1 MKILTIIVSY
11 NFEKWIERC
20 LGSLKTSSH
29 PTDIIVIDN
38 CSNDRTVEIIKT
50 QYTHVRLIENHA
62 NLGFGKANNIG
73 MQLALQEGYDAV
85 FLLNQDAWIGSDTLA
100 TLAEQSV
107 KHPEFGI
114 LSPVHLNGSGE
125 ELDKG
130 FASYAQLASIN
141 NLPHRHEPISC
152 PFINAAFW
160 FIPVSTL
167 QRTGGFSPLFYHY
180 GEDKDYVN
188 RLHFHQYKIGYIPTV
203 YGCHDREF
211 RKVSFEGFLRAER
224 VYLLSEY
231 TNINYHFTQA
241 FAYGILAGIKKLTI
255 ALLKGNIKYAKG
267 YAIYADGA
275 SDTYNVQHHHGAAFE
290 SELVAYRIYFNEKQ
304 TTDLYGKFHKGLE
317 LEESQFYPTG
327 EQLKRGFGDDV
338 IKVNS
343 SCGAGTLRGWDG
355 TQSTLIKPVAVRG
368 QRILASGPVR
378 TIVDAEVK
386 GWQYQNKELNMINR
400 YTLYAGHRDAQVD
413 VLFDAPLDKEVFCT
427 GVQNIT
433 GHADMFSD
441 HNGLV
446 ASWGTDWPVNDTV
459 KYKKETVGLA
469 TYIPKK
475 YVVKETSDKENFL
488 YTISAPGKSS
498 FRYYTSFTSCKETFG
513 YPDKEKWFAYV
524 QEWKKALEQPVK
536 ITVVKK

>member
-1 MKILTIIVSY
+1 MKTFSAICLALLAGGLSASAQGQEKKIEVIVE
-11 NFEKWIERC
+11 NPWNAEKVDEPVVIDLSS
-20 LGSLKTSSH
+20 LGAGFTVKSATVFDGTNEIPSQLDDMNGDTRADELAFVINLPASGKKTLNVTLSSLKS
-29 PTDIIVIDN
+29 D
-38 CSNDRTVEIIKT
+38 KT
-50 QYTHVRLIENHA
+50 YPA
-62 NLGFGKANNIG
+62 
-73 MQLALQEGYDAV
+73 
-85 FLLNQDAWIGSDTLA
+85 
-100 TLAEQSV
+100 
-107 KHPEFGI
+107 
-114 LSPVHLNGSGE
+114 
-125 ELDKG
+125 
-130 FASYAQLASIN
+130 
-141 NLPHRHEPISC
+141 
-152 PFINAAFW
+152 
-160 FIPVSTL
+160 
-167 QRTGGFSPLFYHY
+167 
-180 GEDKDYVN
+180 
-188 RLHFHQYKIGYIPTV
+188 
-203 YGCHDREF
+203 
-211 RKVSFEGFLRAER
+211 R
-224 VYLLSEY
+224 VYAEMLFRTS
-231 TNINYHFTQA
+231 
-241 FAYGILAGIKKLTI
+241 KK
-255 ALLKGNIKYAKG
+255 NKYAKG

-317 LEESQFYPTG
+317 LEESQFYPTD

-378 TIVDAEVK
+378 TIVNAEVK

-524 QEWKKALEQPVK
+524 QEWKKALEQPIK

>member
-1 MKILTIIVSY
+1 MKTFSAICLALLAGGLSASAQGQEKKIEVIVENPWNAEKVDEPVVIDLSY
-11 NFEKWIERC
+11 
-20 LGSLKTSSH
+20 LGAGFTVKSATVFDGTNEIPSQLDDMNGDTRADELAFVINLPASGKKTLNVTLSSLKS
-29 PTDIIVIDN
+29 D
-38 CSNDRTVEIIKT
+38 KT
-50 QYTHVRLIENHA
+50 YPA
-62 NLGFGKANNIG
+62 
-73 MQLALQEGYDAV
+73 
-85 FLLNQDAWIGSDTLA
+85 
-100 TLAEQSV
+100 
-107 KHPEFGI
+107 
-114 LSPVHLNGSGE
+114 
-125 ELDKG
+125 
-130 FASYAQLASIN
+130 
-141 NLPHRHEPISC
+141 
-152 PFINAAFW
+152 
-160 FIPVSTL
+160 
-167 QRTGGFSPLFYHY
+167 
-180 GEDKDYVN
+180 
-188 RLHFHQYKIGYIPTV
+188 
-203 YGCHDREF
+203 
-211 RKVSFEGFLRAER
+211 R
-224 VYLLSEY
+224 VYAEMLFRTS
-231 TNINYHFTQA
+231 
-241 FAYGILAGIKKLTI
+241 KK
-255 ALLKGNIKYAKG
+255 NKYAKG

-317 LEESQFYPTG
+317 LEESQFYPTD

-433 GHADMFSD
+433 GHADIFSD

>member
-1 MKILTIIVSY
+1 MKTFSAICLALLAGGLSASAQGQEKKIEVIVENPWNAEKVDEPVVIDLSSLGAGFTVKSATVFDGTNEIPSQLDDMNGDTRADELAFVINLPASGKKTLNVILS
-11 NFEKWIERC
+11 
-20 LGSLKTSSH
+20 SLKS
-29 PTDIIVIDN
+29 D
-38 CSNDRTVEIIKT
+38 KT
-50 QYTHVRLIENHA
+50 YPA
-62 NLGFGKANNIG
+62 
-73 MQLALQEGYDAV
+73 
-85 FLLNQDAWIGSDTLA
+85 
-100 TLAEQSV
+100 
-107 KHPEFGI
+107 
-114 LSPVHLNGSGE
+114 
-125 ELDKG
+125 
-130 FASYAQLASIN
+130 
-141 NLPHRHEPISC
+141 
-152 PFINAAFW
+152 
-160 FIPVSTL
+160 
-167 QRTGGFSPLFYHY
+167 
-180 GEDKDYVN
+180 
-188 RLHFHQYKIGYIPTV
+188 
-203 YGCHDREF
+203 
-211 RKVSFEGFLRAER
+211 R
-224 VYLLSEY
+224 VYAEMLFRTS
-231 TNINYHFTQA
+231 
-241 FAYGILAGIKKLTI
+241 KK
-255 ALLKGNIKYAKG
+255 NKYAKG

-317 LEESQFYPTG
+317 LEESQFYPTD

-355 TQSTLIKPVAVRG
+355 TQSTLIKPVAVRV

>member
-1 MKILTIIVSY
+1 MKTFSAICLALLAGGLSASAQGQEKKIEVIVE
-11 NFEKWIERC
+11 NPWNAEKVDEPVVIDLSS
-20 LGSLKTSSH
+20 LGAGFTVKSATVFDGTNEIPSQLDDMNGDTRADELAFVINLPASGKKTLNVTLSSLKS
-29 PTDIIVIDN
+29 D
-38 CSNDRTVEIIKT
+38 KT
-50 QYTHVRLIENHA
+50 YPA
-62 NLGFGKANNIG
+62 
-73 MQLALQEGYDAV
+73 
-85 FLLNQDAWIGSDTLA
+85 
-100 TLAEQSV
+100 
-107 KHPEFGI
+107 
-114 LSPVHLNGSGE
+114 
-125 ELDKG
+125 
-130 FASYAQLASIN
+130 
-141 NLPHRHEPISC
+141 
-152 PFINAAFW
+152 
-160 FIPVSTL
+160 
-167 QRTGGFSPLFYHY
+167 
-180 GEDKDYVN
+180 
-188 RLHFHQYKIGYIPTV
+188 
-203 YGCHDREF
+203 
-211 RKVSFEGFLRAER
+211 R
-224 VYLLSEY
+224 VYAEMLFRTS
-231 TNINYHFTQA
+231 
-241 FAYGILAGIKKLTI
+241 KK
-255 ALLKGNIKYAKG
+255 NKYAKG

-317 LEESQFYPTG
+317 LEESQFYPTD

-488 YTISAPGKSS
+488 YTISVPGKSS

-513 YPDKEKWFAYV
+513 YPDKEKWFAYI

>member
-1 MKILTIIVSY
+1 MKTFSAICLALLAGGLSASAQGQEKKIEVIVENPWNAEKVDEPVVIDLSSLGAEFTVKSATVFDGTNEIPSQLDDMNGDTRADELAFVINLPASGKKTLNVILS
-11 NFEKWIERC
+11 
-20 LGSLKTSSH
+20 SLKS
-29 PTDIIVIDN
+29 D
-38 CSNDRTVEIIKT
+38 KT
-50 QYTHVRLIENHA
+50 YPA
-62 NLGFGKANNIG
+62 
-73 MQLALQEGYDAV
+73 
-85 FLLNQDAWIGSDTLA
+85 
-100 TLAEQSV
+100 
-107 KHPEFGI
+107 
-114 LSPVHLNGSGE
+114 
-125 ELDKG
+125 
-130 FASYAQLASIN
+130 
-141 NLPHRHEPISC
+141 
-152 PFINAAFW
+152 
-160 FIPVSTL
+160 
-167 QRTGGFSPLFYHY
+167 
-180 GEDKDYVN
+180 
-188 RLHFHQYKIGYIPTV
+188 
-203 YGCHDREF
+203 
-211 RKVSFEGFLRAER
+211 R
-224 VYLLSEY
+224 VYAEMLFRTS
-231 TNINYHFTQA
+231 
-241 FAYGILAGIKKLTI
+241 KK
-255 ALLKGNIKYAKG
+255 NKYAKG

-317 LEESQFYPTG
+317 LEESQFYPTD

-488 YTISAPGKSS
+488 YTISVPGKSS

-524 QEWKKALEQPVK
+524 QEWKKALEQPIK

>member
-1 MKILTIIVSY
+1 MKTFSAICLALLAGELSASAQGQEKKIEVIVE
-11 NFEKWIERC
+11 NPWNAEKVDEPVVIDLSS
-20 LGSLKTSSH
+20 LGAGFTVKSATVFDGTNEIPSQLDDMNGDTRADELAFVINLPASGKKTLNVTLSSLKS
-29 PTDIIVIDN
+29 D
-38 CSNDRTVEIIKT
+38 KT
-50 QYTHVRLIENHA
+50 YPA
-62 NLGFGKANNIG
+62 
-73 MQLALQEGYDAV
+73 
-85 FLLNQDAWIGSDTLA
+85 
-100 TLAEQSV
+100 
-107 KHPEFGI
+107 
-114 LSPVHLNGSGE
+114 
-125 ELDKG
+125 
-130 FASYAQLASIN
+130 
-141 NLPHRHEPISC
+141 
-152 PFINAAFW
+152 
-160 FIPVSTL
+160 
-167 QRTGGFSPLFYHY
+167 
-180 GEDKDYVN
+180 
-188 RLHFHQYKIGYIPTV
+188 
-203 YGCHDREF
+203 
-211 RKVSFEGFLRAER
+211 R
-224 VYLLSEY
+224 VYAEMLFRTS
-231 TNINYHFTQA
+231 
-241 FAYGILAGIKKLTI
+241 KK
-255 ALLKGNIKYAKG
+255 NKYAKG

-343 SCGAGTLRGWDG
+343 SCGAGTLRGWNG

>member
-1 MKILTIIVSY
+1 MKTFSAICLALLAGELSASAQGQEKKIEVIVE
-11 NFEKWIERC
+11 NPWNAEKVDEPVVIDLSS
-20 LGSLKTSSH
+20 LGAGFTVKSATVFDGTNEIPSQLDDMNGDTRADELAFVINLPASGKKTLNVTLSSLKS
-29 PTDIIVIDN
+29 D
-38 CSNDRTVEIIKT
+38 KT
-50 QYTHVRLIENHA
+50 YPA
-62 NLGFGKANNIG
+62 
-73 MQLALQEGYDAV
+73 
-85 FLLNQDAWIGSDTLA
+85 
-100 TLAEQSV
+100 
-107 KHPEFGI
+107 
-114 LSPVHLNGSGE
+114 
-125 ELDKG
+125 
-130 FASYAQLASIN
+130 
-141 NLPHRHEPISC
+141 
-152 PFINAAFW
+152 
-160 FIPVSTL
+160 
-167 QRTGGFSPLFYHY
+167 
-180 GEDKDYVN
+180 
-188 RLHFHQYKIGYIPTV
+188 
-203 YGCHDREF
+203 
-211 RKVSFEGFLRAER
+211 R
-224 VYLLSEY
+224 VYAEMLFRTS
-231 TNINYHFTQA
+231 
-241 FAYGILAGIKKLTI
+241 KK
-255 ALLKGNIKYAKG
+255 NKYAKG

-386 GWQYQNKELNMINR
+386 GWQYQDKELNMINR

>member
-1 MKILTIIVSY
+1 MKTFSAICLALLAGGLSASAQGQEKKIEVIVE
-11 NFEKWIERC
+11 NPWNAEKVDEPVVIDLSS
-20 LGSLKTSSH
+20 LGAGFTVKSATVFDGTNEIPSQLDDMNGDTRADELAFVINLPASGKKTLNVTLSSLKS
-29 PTDIIVIDN
+29 D
-38 CSNDRTVEIIKT
+38 KT
-50 QYTHVRLIENHA
+50 YPA
-62 NLGFGKANNIG
+62 
-73 MQLALQEGYDAV
+73 
-85 FLLNQDAWIGSDTLA
+85 
-100 TLAEQSV
+100 
-107 KHPEFGI
+107 
-114 LSPVHLNGSGE
+114 
-125 ELDKG
+125 
-130 FASYAQLASIN
+130 
-141 NLPHRHEPISC
+141 
-152 PFINAAFW
+152 
-160 FIPVSTL
+160 
-167 QRTGGFSPLFYHY
+167 
-180 GEDKDYVN
+180 
-188 RLHFHQYKIGYIPTV
+188 
-203 YGCHDREF
+203 
-211 RKVSFEGFLRAER
+211 R
-224 VYLLSEY
+224 VYAEMLFRTS
-231 TNINYHFTQA
+231 
-241 FAYGILAGIKKLTI
+241 KK
-255 ALLKGNIKYAKG
+255 NKYAKG

-290 SELVAYRIYFNEKQ
+290 SELVVYRIYFNEKQ

-317 LEESQFYPTG
+317 LEESQFYPTD

>member
-1 MKILTIIVSY
+1 MKTFSAICLALLAGGLSASAQGQEKKIEVIVE
-11 NFEKWIERC
+11 NPWNAEKVDEPVVIDLSS
-20 LGSLKTSSH
+20 LGAGFTVKSATVFDGTNEIPSQLDDMNGDTRADELAFVINLPASGKKTLNVTLSSLKS
-29 PTDIIVIDN
+29 D
-38 CSNDRTVEIIKT
+38 KT
-50 QYTHVRLIENHA
+50 YPA
-62 NLGFGKANNIG
+62 
-73 MQLALQEGYDAV
+73 
-85 FLLNQDAWIGSDTLA
+85 
-100 TLAEQSV
+100 
-107 KHPEFGI
+107 
-114 LSPVHLNGSGE
+114 
-125 ELDKG
+125 
-130 FASYAQLASIN
+130 
-141 NLPHRHEPISC
+141 
-152 PFINAAFW
+152 
-160 FIPVSTL
+160 
-167 QRTGGFSPLFYHY
+167 
-180 GEDKDYVN
+180 
-188 RLHFHQYKIGYIPTV
+188 
-203 YGCHDREF
+203 
-211 RKVSFEGFLRAER
+211 R
-224 VYLLSEY
+224 VYAEMLFRTS
-231 TNINYHFTQA
+231 
-241 FAYGILAGIKKLTI
+241 KK
-255 ALLKGNIKYAKG
+255 NKYAKG

-317 LEESQFYPTG
+317 LEESQFYPTD

-513 YPDKEKWFAYV
+513 YPDKKKWFAYV

>member
-1 MKILTIIVSY
+1 MKTFSAICLALLAGGLSALAQGQEKKIEVIVE
-11 NFEKWIERC
+11 NPWNAEKVDEPVVIDLSS
-20 LGSLKTSSH
+20 LGAGFTVKSATVFDGTNEIPSQLDDMNGDTRADELAFVINLPASGKKTLNVTLSSLKS
-29 PTDIIVIDN
+29 D
-38 CSNDRTVEIIKT
+38 KT
-50 QYTHVRLIENHA
+50 YPA
-62 NLGFGKANNIG
+62 
-73 MQLALQEGYDAV
+73 
-85 FLLNQDAWIGSDTLA
+85 
-100 TLAEQSV
+100 
-107 KHPEFGI
+107 
-114 LSPVHLNGSGE
+114 
-125 ELDKG
+125 
-130 FASYAQLASIN
+130 
-141 NLPHRHEPISC
+141 
-152 PFINAAFW
+152 
-160 FIPVSTL
+160 
-167 QRTGGFSPLFYHY
+167 
-180 GEDKDYVN
+180 
-188 RLHFHQYKIGYIPTV
+188 
-203 YGCHDREF
+203 
-211 RKVSFEGFLRAER
+211 R
-224 VYLLSEY
+224 VYAEMLFRTS
-231 TNINYHFTQA
+231 
-241 FAYGILAGIKKLTI
+241 KK
-255 ALLKGNIKYAKG
+255 NKYAKG

-317 LEESQFYPTG
+317 LEESQFYPTD

-524 QEWKKALEQPVK
+524 QEWKKALEQPIK

>member
-1 MKILTIIVSY
+1 MKTFSAICLALLAGGLSASAQGQEKKIEVIVENPWNAEKVDEPVVIDLSSLGAGFTVKSATVFDGTNEIPSQLDDMNGDTRADELTFVINLPASGKKTLNVTLS
-11 NFEKWIERC
+11 
-20 LGSLKTSSH
+20 SLKS
-29 PTDIIVIDN
+29 D
-38 CSNDRTVEIIKT
+38 KT
-50 QYTHVRLIENHA
+50 YPA
-62 NLGFGKANNIG
+62 
-73 MQLALQEGYDAV
+73 
-85 FLLNQDAWIGSDTLA
+85 
-100 TLAEQSV
+100 
-107 KHPEFGI
+107 
-114 LSPVHLNGSGE
+114 
-125 ELDKG
+125 
-130 FASYAQLASIN
+130 
-141 NLPHRHEPISC
+141 
-152 PFINAAFW
+152 
-160 FIPVSTL
+160 
-167 QRTGGFSPLFYHY
+167 
-180 GEDKDYVN
+180 
-188 RLHFHQYKIGYIPTV
+188 
-203 YGCHDREF
+203 
-211 RKVSFEGFLRAER
+211 R
-224 VYLLSEY
+224 VYAEMLFRTS
-231 TNINYHFTQA
+231 
-241 FAYGILAGIKKLTI
+241 KK
-255 ALLKGNIKYAKG
+255 NKYAKG

-317 LEESQFYPTG
+317 LEESQFYPTD

>member
-1 MKILTIIVSY
+1 MKTFSAICLALLAGELSASAQGQEKKIEVIVE
-11 NFEKWIERC
+11 NPWNAEKVDEPVVIDLSS
-20 LGSLKTSSH
+20 LGAGFTVKSATVFDGTNEIPSQLDDMNGDTRADELAFVINLPASGKKTLNVTLSSLKS
-29 PTDIIVIDN
+29 D
-38 CSNDRTVEIIKT
+38 KT
-50 QYTHVRLIENHA
+50 YPA
-62 NLGFGKANNIG
+62 
-73 MQLALQEGYDAV
+73 
-85 FLLNQDAWIGSDTLA
+85 
-100 TLAEQSV
+100 
-107 KHPEFGI
+107 
-114 LSPVHLNGSGE
+114 
-125 ELDKG
+125 
-130 FASYAQLASIN
+130 
-141 NLPHRHEPISC
+141 
-152 PFINAAFW
+152 
-160 FIPVSTL
+160 
-167 QRTGGFSPLFYHY
+167 
-180 GEDKDYVN
+180 
-188 RLHFHQYKIGYIPTV
+188 
-203 YGCHDREF
+203 
-211 RKVSFEGFLRAER
+211 R
-224 VYLLSEY
+224 VYAEMLLRTS
-231 TNINYHFTQA
+231 
-241 FAYGILAGIKKLTI
+241 KK
-255 ALLKGNIKYAKG
+255 NKYAKG

-317 LEESQFYPTG
+317 LEESQFSPTG

-498 FRYYTSFTSCKETFG
+498 FRYYTSFASCKETFG

>member
-1 MKILTIIVSY
+1 MKTFSAICLALLAGGLSASAQGQEKKIEVIVE
-11 NFEKWIERC
+11 NPWNAEKVDEPVVIDLSS
-20 LGSLKTSSH
+20 LGAGFTVKSATVFDGTNEIPSQLDDMNGDTRADELAFVINLPASGKKTLNVTLSSLKS
-29 PTDIIVIDN
+29 D
-38 CSNDRTVEIIKT
+38 KT
-50 QYTHVRLIENHA
+50 YPA
-62 NLGFGKANNIG
+62 
-73 MQLALQEGYDAV
+73 
-85 FLLNQDAWIGSDTLA
+85 
-100 TLAEQSV
+100 
-107 KHPEFGI
+107 
-114 LSPVHLNGSGE
+114 
-125 ELDKG
+125 
-130 FASYAQLASIN
+130 
-141 NLPHRHEPISC
+141 
-152 PFINAAFW
+152 
-160 FIPVSTL
+160 
-167 QRTGGFSPLFYHY
+167 
-180 GEDKDYVN
+180 
-188 RLHFHQYKIGYIPTV
+188 
-203 YGCHDREF
+203 
-211 RKVSFEGFLRAER
+211 R
-224 VYLLSEY
+224 VYAEMLFRTS
-231 TNINYHFTQA
+231 
-241 FAYGILAGIKKLTI
+241 KK
-255 ALLKGNIKYAKG
+255 NKYAKG

-317 LEESQFYPTG
+317 LEESQFYPTD

-400 YTLYAGHRDAQVD
+400 YTLYAGHRDAQID

-488 YTISAPGKSS
+488 YTISTPGKSS

>member
-1 MKILTIIVSY
+1 MKTFSAICLALLAGGLSASAQGQEKKIEVIVENPWNAEKVDEPVVIDLSY
-11 NFEKWIERC
+11 
-20 LGSLKTSSH
+20 LGAGFTVKSATVFDGTNEIPSQLDDMNGDTRADELAFVINLPASGKKTLNVTLSSLKS
-29 PTDIIVIDN
+29 D
-38 CSNDRTVEIIKT
+38 KT
-50 QYTHVRLIENHA
+50 YPA
-62 NLGFGKANNIG
+62 
-73 MQLALQEGYDAV
+73 
-85 FLLNQDAWIGSDTLA
+85 
-100 TLAEQSV
+100 
-107 KHPEFGI
+107 
-114 LSPVHLNGSGE
+114 
-125 ELDKG
+125 
-130 FASYAQLASIN
+130 
-141 NLPHRHEPISC
+141 
-152 PFINAAFW
+152 
-160 FIPVSTL
+160 
-167 QRTGGFSPLFYHY
+167 
-180 GEDKDYVN
+180 
-188 RLHFHQYKIGYIPTV
+188 
-203 YGCHDREF
+203 
-211 RKVSFEGFLRAER
+211 R
-224 VYLLSEY
+224 VYAEMLFRTS
-231 TNINYHFTQA
+231 
-241 FAYGILAGIKKLTI
+241 KK
-255 ALLKGNIKYAKG
+255 NKYAKG

-317 LEESQFYPTG
+317 LEESQFYPTD
-327 EQLKRGFGDDV
+327 EQLKHGFGDDV

>member
-1 MKILTIIVSY
+1 MKTFSAICLALLAGGLSASAQGQEKKIEVIVENPWNAKKVDEPVVIDLSS
-11 NFEKWIERC
+11 
-20 LGSLKTSSH
+20 LGAGFTVKSATVFDGTNEIPSQLDDMNGDTRADELAFVINLPASGKKTLNVTLSSLKS
-29 PTDIIVIDN
+29 D
-38 CSNDRTVEIIKT
+38 KT
-50 QYTHVRLIENHA
+50 YPA
-62 NLGFGKANNIG
+62 
-73 MQLALQEGYDAV
+73 
-85 FLLNQDAWIGSDTLA
+85 
-100 TLAEQSV
+100 
-107 KHPEFGI
+107 
-114 LSPVHLNGSGE
+114 
-125 ELDKG
+125 
-130 FASYAQLASIN
+130 
-141 NLPHRHEPISC
+141 
-152 PFINAAFW
+152 
-160 FIPVSTL
+160 
-167 QRTGGFSPLFYHY
+167 
-180 GEDKDYVN
+180 
-188 RLHFHQYKIGYIPTV
+188 
-203 YGCHDREF
+203 
-211 RKVSFEGFLRAER
+211 R
-224 VYLLSEY
+224 VYAEMLFRTS
-231 TNINYHFTQA
+231 
-241 FAYGILAGIKKLTI
+241 KK
-255 ALLKGNIKYAKG
+255 NKYAKG

-317 LEESQFYPTG
+317 LEESQFYPTD

-488 YTISAPGKSS
+488 YTISAPGQSS

>member
-1 MKILTIIVSY
+1 MKTFSAICLALLAGGLSASAQGQEKKIEVIVENPWNAEKVDEPVVIDLSSLGAGFTVKSATVFDGTNEIPSQLDDMNGDTRADELAFVINLPASGKKILNVTLS
-11 NFEKWIERC
+11 
-20 LGSLKTSSH
+20 SLKS
-29 PTDIIVIDN
+29 D
-38 CSNDRTVEIIKT
+38 KT
-50 QYTHVRLIENHA
+50 YPA
-62 NLGFGKANNIG
+62 
-73 MQLALQEGYDAV
+73 
-85 FLLNQDAWIGSDTLA
+85 
-100 TLAEQSV
+100 
-107 KHPEFGI
+107 
-114 LSPVHLNGSGE
+114 
-125 ELDKG
+125 
-130 FASYAQLASIN
+130 
-141 NLPHRHEPISC
+141 
-152 PFINAAFW
+152 
-160 FIPVSTL
+160 
-167 QRTGGFSPLFYHY
+167 
-180 GEDKDYVN
+180 
-188 RLHFHQYKIGYIPTV
+188 
-203 YGCHDREF
+203 
-211 RKVSFEGFLRAER
+211 R
-224 VYLLSEY
+224 VYAEMLFRTS
-231 TNINYHFTQA
+231 
-241 FAYGILAGIKKLTI
+241 KK
-255 ALLKGNIKYAKG
+255 NKYAKG

-317 LEESQFYPTG
+317 LEESQFYPTD

-488 YTISAPGKSS
+488 YTISVPGKSS

>member
-1 MKILTIIVSY
+1 MKTFSAICLALLAGGLSASAQGQEKKIEVIVENPWNAEKVDEPVVIDLSSLGAGFTVKSATVFDGTNEIPSQLDDMNGDTRADELAFVINLPASGKKTLNVILS
-11 NFEKWIERC
+11 
-20 LGSLKTSSH
+20 SLK
-29 PTDIIVIDN
+29 
-38 CSNDRTVEIIKT
+38 
-50 QYTHVRLIENHA
+50 
-62 NLGFGKANNIG
+62 
-73 MQLALQEGYDAV
+73 
-85 FLLNQDAWIGSDTLA
+85 SD
-100 TLAEQSV
+100 
-107 KHPEFGI
+107 
-114 LSPVHLNGSGE
+114 
-125 ELDKG
+125 
-130 FASYAQLASIN
+130 
-141 NLPHRHEPISC
+141 
-152 PFINAAFW
+152 
-160 FIPVSTL
+160 
-167 QRTGGFSPLFYHY
+167 
-180 GEDKDYVN
+180 
-188 RLHFHQYKIGYIPTV
+188 KIYP
-203 YGCHDREF
+203 
-211 RKVSFEGFLRAER
+211 AR
-224 VYLLSEY
+224 VYAEMLFRTS
-231 TNINYHFTQA
+231 
-241 FAYGILAGIKKLTI
+241 KK
-255 ALLKGNIKYAKG
+255 NKYAKG

-317 LEESQFYPTG
+317 LEESQFYPTD

-488 YTISAPGKSS
+488 YTISVPGKSS

>member
-1 MKILTIIVSY
+1 MKTFSAICLALLAGELSASAQGQEKKIEVIVE
-11 NFEKWIERC
+11 NPWNAEKVDEPVVIDLSS
-20 LGSLKTSSH
+20 LGAGFTVKSATVFDGTNEIPSQLDDMNGDTRADELAFVINLPASGKKTLNVTLSSLKS
-29 PTDIIVIDN
+29 D
-38 CSNDRTVEIIKT
+38 KT
-50 QYTHVRLIENHA
+50 YPA
-62 NLGFGKANNIG
+62 
-73 MQLALQEGYDAV
+73 
-85 FLLNQDAWIGSDTLA
+85 
-100 TLAEQSV
+100 
-107 KHPEFGI
+107 
-114 LSPVHLNGSGE
+114 
-125 ELDKG
+125 
-130 FASYAQLASIN
+130 
-141 NLPHRHEPISC
+141 
-152 PFINAAFW
+152 
-160 FIPVSTL
+160 
-167 QRTGGFSPLFYHY
+167 
-180 GEDKDYVN
+180 
-188 RLHFHQYKIGYIPTV
+188 
-203 YGCHDREF
+203 
-211 RKVSFEGFLRAER
+211 R
-224 VYLLSEY
+224 VYAEMLFRTS
-231 TNINYHFTQA
+231 
-241 FAYGILAGIKKLTI
+241 KK
-255 ALLKGNIKYAKG
+255 NKYAKG

-446 ASWGTDWPVNDTV
+446 ASWGTDWSVNDTV

>member
-1 MKILTIIVSY
+1 MKTFSAICLALLAGGLSASAQGQEKEIEVIVENPWNAEKIDEPVVIDLSSLGAGFTVKSATVFDGTNEIPSQLDDMNGDTRADELAFVINLPASGKKTLNVILS
-11 NFEKWIERC
+11 
-20 LGSLKTSSH
+20 SLKSDKTY
-29 PTDIIVIDN
+29 PT
-38 CSNDRTVEIIKT
+38 
-50 QYTHVRLIENHA
+50 
-62 NLGFGKANNIG
+62 
-73 MQLALQEGYDAV
+73 
-85 FLLNQDAWIGSDTLA
+85 
-100 TLAEQSV
+100 
-107 KHPEFGI
+107 
-114 LSPVHLNGSGE
+114 
-125 ELDKG
+125 
-130 FASYAQLASIN
+130 
-141 NLPHRHEPISC
+141 
-152 PFINAAFW
+152 
-160 FIPVSTL
+160 
-167 QRTGGFSPLFYHY
+167 
-180 GEDKDYVN
+180 
-188 RLHFHQYKIGYIPTV
+188 
-203 YGCHDREF
+203 
-211 RKVSFEGFLRAER
+211 R
-224 VYLLSEY
+224 VYAEMLFRTS
-231 TNINYHFTQA
+231 
-241 FAYGILAGIKKLTI
+241 KK
-255 ALLKGNIKYAKG
+255 NKYAKG

>member
-1 MKILTIIVSY
+1 MKTFSAICLALLAGGLSASAQGQEKKIEVIVE
-11 NFEKWIERC
+11 NPWNAEKVDE
-20 LGSLKTSSH
+20 
-29 PTDIIVIDN
+29 PVVIDL
-38 CSNDRTVEIIKT
+38 SSLGAGFTVKSATVFDGTNEIPS
-50 QYTHVRLIENHA
+50 
-62 NLGFGKANNIG
+62 
-73 MQLALQEGYDAV
+73 QLDDMNG
-85 FLLNQDAWIGSDTLA
+85 DTRADELA
-100 TLAEQSV
+100 FV
-107 KHPEFGI
+107 I
-114 LSPVHLNGSGE
+114 
-125 ELDKG
+125 
-130 FASYAQLASIN
+130 
-141 NLPHRHEPISC
+141 NLPASGKK
-152 PFINAAFW
+152 
-160 FIPVSTL
+160 TL
-167 QRTGGFSPLFYHY
+167 NVTLSSLNS
-180 GEDKDYVN
+180 DKTY
-188 RLHFHQYKIGYIPTV
+188 P
-203 YGCHDREF
+203 
-211 RKVSFEGFLRAER
+211 AR
-224 VYLLSEY
+224 VYAEMLFRTS
-231 TNINYHFTQA
+231 
-241 FAYGILAGIKKLTI
+241 KK
-255 ALLKGNIKYAKG
+255 NKYAKG

-317 LEESQFYPTG
+317 LEESQFYPTD

>member
-1 MKILTIIVSY
+1 MKTFSAICLALLAGGLSASAQGQEKKIEVIVE
-11 NFEKWIERC
+11 NPWNAEKVDEPVVIDLSS
-20 LGSLKTSSH
+20 LGAGFTVKSATVFDGTNEIPSQLDDMNGDTRADELAFVINLPASGKKTLNVTLSSLKS
-29 PTDIIVIDN
+29 D
-38 CSNDRTVEIIKT
+38 KT
-50 QYTHVRLIENHA
+50 YPA
-62 NLGFGKANNIG
+62 
-73 MQLALQEGYDAV
+73 
-85 FLLNQDAWIGSDTLA
+85 
-100 TLAEQSV
+100 
-107 KHPEFGI
+107 
-114 LSPVHLNGSGE
+114 
-125 ELDKG
+125 
-130 FASYAQLASIN
+130 
-141 NLPHRHEPISC
+141 
-152 PFINAAFW
+152 
-160 FIPVSTL
+160 
-167 QRTGGFSPLFYHY
+167 
-180 GEDKDYVN
+180 
-188 RLHFHQYKIGYIPTV
+188 
-203 YGCHDREF
+203 
-211 RKVSFEGFLRAER
+211 R
-224 VYLLSEY
+224 VYAEMLFRTS
-231 TNINYHFTQA
+231 
-241 FAYGILAGIKKLTI
+241 KK
-255 ALLKGNIKYAKG
+255 NKYAKG

-317 LEESQFYPTG
+317 LEESQFYPTD

-378 TIVDAEVK
+378 TIVDAEVN

-413 VLFDAPLDKEVFCT
+413 VLFDAPLDKEIFCT

>member
-1 MKILTIIVSY
+1 MKTFSAICLALLAGGLSASAQGQEKKIEVIVE
-11 NFEKWIERC
+11 NPWNAEKVDEPVVIDLSS
-20 LGSLKTSSH
+20 LGAGFTVKSATVFDGTNEIPSQLDDMNGDTRADELAFVINLPASGKKTLNVTLSSLKS
-29 PTDIIVIDN
+29 D
-38 CSNDRTVEIIKT
+38 KT
-50 QYTHVRLIENHA
+50 YPA
-62 NLGFGKANNIG
+62 
-73 MQLALQEGYDAV
+73 
-85 FLLNQDAWIGSDTLA
+85 
-100 TLAEQSV
+100 
-107 KHPEFGI
+107 
-114 LSPVHLNGSGE
+114 
-125 ELDKG
+125 
-130 FASYAQLASIN
+130 
-141 NLPHRHEPISC
+141 
-152 PFINAAFW
+152 
-160 FIPVSTL
+160 
-167 QRTGGFSPLFYHY
+167 
-180 GEDKDYVN
+180 
-188 RLHFHQYKIGYIPTV
+188 
-203 YGCHDREF
+203 
-211 RKVSFEGFLRAER
+211 R
-224 VYLLSEY
+224 VYAEMLFRTS
-231 TNINYHFTQA
+231 
-241 FAYGILAGIKKLTI
+241 KK
-255 ALLKGNIKYAKG
+255 NKYAKG

-317 LEESQFYPTG
+317 LEESQFYPTD
-327 EQLKRGFGDDV
+327 EQLKRGFGDDI

-400 YTLYAGHRDAQVD
+400 YTLYAGHRDAQID

>member
-1 MKILTIIVSY
+1 MKTFSAICLALLAGGLSASAQGQEKKIEVIVENPWNAEKVDEPVVIDLSSLGAGFTVKSATVFDGTNEIPSQLDDMNGDTRADELAFVINLPASGKKTLNVILS
-11 NFEKWIERC
+11 
-20 LGSLKTSSH
+20 SLKS
-29 PTDIIVIDN
+29 D
-38 CSNDRTVEIIKT
+38 KT
-50 QYTHVRLIENHA
+50 YPA
-62 NLGFGKANNIG
+62 
-73 MQLALQEGYDAV
+73 
-85 FLLNQDAWIGSDTLA
+85 
-100 TLAEQSV
+100 
-107 KHPEFGI
+107 
-114 LSPVHLNGSGE
+114 
-125 ELDKG
+125 
-130 FASYAQLASIN
+130 
-141 NLPHRHEPISC
+141 
-152 PFINAAFW
+152 
-160 FIPVSTL
+160 
-167 QRTGGFSPLFYHY
+167 
-180 GEDKDYVN
+180 
-188 RLHFHQYKIGYIPTV
+188 
-203 YGCHDREF
+203 
-211 RKVSFEGFLRAER
+211 R
-224 VYLLSEY
+224 VYAEMLFRTS
-231 TNINYHFTQA
+231 
-241 FAYGILAGIKKLTI
+241 KK
-255 ALLKGNIKYAKG
+255 NKYAKG

-317 LEESQFYPTG
+317 LEESQFYPTD

-355 TQSTLIKPVAVRG
+355 TQSTFIKPVAVRG

-513 YPDKEKWFAYV
+513 YSDKEKWFAYV

>member
-1 MKILTIIVSY
+1 MKTFSAICLALLAGELSASAQGQEKKIEVIVE
-11 NFEKWIERC
+11 NPWNAEKVDEPVVIDLSS
-20 LGSLKTSSH
+20 LGAGFTVKSATVFDGTNEIPSQLDDMNGDTRADELAFVINLPASGKKTLNVTLSSLKS
-29 PTDIIVIDN
+29 D
-38 CSNDRTVEIIKT
+38 KT
-50 QYTHVRLIENHA
+50 YPA
-62 NLGFGKANNIG
+62 
-73 MQLALQEGYDAV
+73 
-85 FLLNQDAWIGSDTLA
+85 
-100 TLAEQSV
+100 
-107 KHPEFGI
+107 
-114 LSPVHLNGSGE
+114 
-125 ELDKG
+125 
-130 FASYAQLASIN
+130 
-141 NLPHRHEPISC
+141 
-152 PFINAAFW
+152 
-160 FIPVSTL
+160 
-167 QRTGGFSPLFYHY
+167 
-180 GEDKDYVN
+180 
-188 RLHFHQYKIGYIPTV
+188 
-203 YGCHDREF
+203 
-211 RKVSFEGFLRAER
+211 R
-224 VYLLSEY
+224 VYAEMLFRTS
-231 TNINYHFTQA
+231 
-241 FAYGILAGIKKLTI
+241 KK
-255 ALLKGNIKYAKG
+255 NKYAKG
-267 YAIYADGA
+267 YAICADGA

>member
-1 MKILTIIVSY
+1 MKTFSAICLALLAGELSASAQGLEKKIEVIVE
-11 NFEKWIERC
+11 NPWNAEKVDEPVVIDLSS
-20 LGSLKTSSH
+20 LGAGFTVKSATVFDGTNEIPSQLDDMNGDTRADELAFVINLPASGKKTLNVTLSSLKS
-29 PTDIIVIDN
+29 D
-38 CSNDRTVEIIKT
+38 KT
-50 QYTHVRLIENHA
+50 YPA
-62 NLGFGKANNIG
+62 
-73 MQLALQEGYDAV
+73 
-85 FLLNQDAWIGSDTLA
+85 
-100 TLAEQSV
+100 
-107 KHPEFGI
+107 
-114 LSPVHLNGSGE
+114 
-125 ELDKG
+125 
-130 FASYAQLASIN
+130 
-141 NLPHRHEPISC
+141 
-152 PFINAAFW
+152 
-160 FIPVSTL
+160 
-167 QRTGGFSPLFYHY
+167 
-180 GEDKDYVN
+180 
-188 RLHFHQYKIGYIPTV
+188 
-203 YGCHDREF
+203 
-211 RKVSFEGFLRAER
+211 R
-224 VYLLSEY
+224 VYAEMLFRTS
-231 TNINYHFTQA
+231 
-241 FAYGILAGIKKLTI
+241 KK
-255 ALLKGNIKYAKG
+255 NKYAKG

>member
-1 MKILTIIVSY
+1 MKTFSAICLALLAGELSASAQGQEKKIEVIVE
-11 NFEKWIERC
+11 NPWNAEKVDEPVVIDLSS
-20 LGSLKTSSH
+20 LGAGFTVKSATVFDGTNEIPSQLDDMNGDTRADELAFAINLPASGKKTLNVTLSSLKS
-29 PTDIIVIDN
+29 D
-38 CSNDRTVEIIKT
+38 KT
-50 QYTHVRLIENHA
+50 YPA
-62 NLGFGKANNIG
+62 
-73 MQLALQEGYDAV
+73 
-85 FLLNQDAWIGSDTLA
+85 
-100 TLAEQSV
+100 
-107 KHPEFGI
+107 
-114 LSPVHLNGSGE
+114 
-125 ELDKG
+125 
-130 FASYAQLASIN
+130 
-141 NLPHRHEPISC
+141 
-152 PFINAAFW
+152 
-160 FIPVSTL
+160 
-167 QRTGGFSPLFYHY
+167 
-180 GEDKDYVN
+180 
-188 RLHFHQYKIGYIPTV
+188 
-203 YGCHDREF
+203 
-211 RKVSFEGFLRAER
+211 R
-224 VYLLSEY
+224 VYAEMLFRTS
-231 TNINYHFTQA
+231 
-241 FAYGILAGIKKLTI
+241 KK
-255 ALLKGNIKYAKG
+255 NKYAKG

>member
-1 MKILTIIVSY
+1 MKTFSAICLALLAGGLSASAQGQEKKIDVIVE
-11 NFEKWIERC
+11 NPWNAEKVDEPVVIDLSS
-20 LGSLKTSSH
+20 LGAGFTVKSATVFDGTNEIPSQLDDMNGDTRADELAFVINLPASGKKTLNVTLSSLKS
-29 PTDIIVIDN
+29 D
-38 CSNDRTVEIIKT
+38 KT
-50 QYTHVRLIENHA
+50 YPA
-62 NLGFGKANNIG
+62 
-73 MQLALQEGYDAV
+73 
-85 FLLNQDAWIGSDTLA
+85 
-100 TLAEQSV
+100 
-107 KHPEFGI
+107 
-114 LSPVHLNGSGE
+114 
-125 ELDKG
+125 
-130 FASYAQLASIN
+130 
-141 NLPHRHEPISC
+141 
-152 PFINAAFW
+152 
-160 FIPVSTL
+160 
-167 QRTGGFSPLFYHY
+167 
-180 GEDKDYVN
+180 
-188 RLHFHQYKIGYIPTV
+188 
-203 YGCHDREF
+203 
-211 RKVSFEGFLRAER
+211 R
-224 VYLLSEY
+224 VYAEMLFRTS
-231 TNINYHFTQA
+231 
-241 FAYGILAGIKKLTI
+241 KK
-255 ALLKGNIKYAKG
+255 NKYAKG

-317 LEESQFYPTG
+317 LEESQFYPTD

>member
-1 MKILTIIVSY
+1 MKTFSAICLALLAGELSASAQDQEKKIEVIVE
-11 NFEKWIERC
+11 NPWNAEKVDEPVVIDLSS
-20 LGSLKTSSH
+20 LGAGFTVKSATVFDGTNEIPSQLDDMNGDTRADELAFVINLPASGKKTLNVTLSSLKS
-29 PTDIIVIDN
+29 D
-38 CSNDRTVEIIKT
+38 KT
-50 QYTHVRLIENHA
+50 YPA
-62 NLGFGKANNIG
+62 
-73 MQLALQEGYDAV
+73 
-85 FLLNQDAWIGSDTLA
+85 
-100 TLAEQSV
+100 
-107 KHPEFGI
+107 
-114 LSPVHLNGSGE
+114 
-125 ELDKG
+125 
-130 FASYAQLASIN
+130 
-141 NLPHRHEPISC
+141 
-152 PFINAAFW
+152 
-160 FIPVSTL
+160 
-167 QRTGGFSPLFYHY
+167 
-180 GEDKDYVN
+180 
-188 RLHFHQYKIGYIPTV
+188 
-203 YGCHDREF
+203 
-211 RKVSFEGFLRAER
+211 R
-224 VYLLSEY
+224 VYAEMLLRTS
-231 TNINYHFTQA
+231 
-241 FAYGILAGIKKLTI
+241 KK
-255 ALLKGNIKYAKG
+255 NKYAKG

>member
-1 MKILTIIVSY
+1 MKTFSAICLALLAGGLSASAQGQEKKIEVIVE
-11 NFEKWIERC
+11 NPWNAEKIDEPVVIDLSS
-20 LGSLKTSSH
+20 LGAGFTVKSATVFDGTNEIPSQLDDMNGDTRADELAFVINLPASGKKTLNVTLSSLKS
-29 PTDIIVIDN
+29 D
-38 CSNDRTVEIIKT
+38 KT
-50 QYTHVRLIENHA
+50 YPA
-62 NLGFGKANNIG
+62 
-73 MQLALQEGYDAV
+73 
-85 FLLNQDAWIGSDTLA
+85 
-100 TLAEQSV
+100 
-107 KHPEFGI
+107 
-114 LSPVHLNGSGE
+114 
-125 ELDKG
+125 
-130 FASYAQLASIN
+130 
-141 NLPHRHEPISC
+141 
-152 PFINAAFW
+152 
-160 FIPVSTL
+160 
-167 QRTGGFSPLFYHY
+167 
-180 GEDKDYVN
+180 
-188 RLHFHQYKIGYIPTV
+188 
-203 YGCHDREF
+203 
-211 RKVSFEGFLRAER
+211 R
-224 VYLLSEY
+224 VYAEMLLRTS
-231 TNINYHFTQA
+231 
-241 FAYGILAGIKKLTI
+241 KK
-255 ALLKGNIKYAKG
+255 NKYAKG

>member
-1 MKILTIIVSY
+1 MKTFSAICLALLAGGLSASAQGQEKKIEVIVENPWNAEKVDEPVVIDLSSLGAGFTVKSATVFDGTNEIPSQLDDMNGDTRADELAFVINLPASGKKTLNVILS
-11 NFEKWIERC
+11 
-20 LGSLKTSSH
+20 SLKS
-29 PTDIIVIDN
+29 D
-38 CSNDRTVEIIKT
+38 KT
-50 QYTHVRLIENHA
+50 YPA
-62 NLGFGKANNIG
+62 
-73 MQLALQEGYDAV
+73 
-85 FLLNQDAWIGSDTLA
+85 
-100 TLAEQSV
+100 
-107 KHPEFGI
+107 
-114 LSPVHLNGSGE
+114 
-125 ELDKG
+125 
-130 FASYAQLASIN
+130 
-141 NLPHRHEPISC
+141 
-152 PFINAAFW
+152 
-160 FIPVSTL
+160 
-167 QRTGGFSPLFYHY
+167 
-180 GEDKDYVN
+180 
-188 RLHFHQYKIGYIPTV
+188 
-203 YGCHDREF
+203 
-211 RKVSFEGFLRAER
+211 R
-224 VYLLSEY
+224 VYAEMLFRTS
-231 TNINYHFTQA
+231 
-241 FAYGILAGIKKLTI
+241 KK
-255 ALLKGNIKYAKG
+255 NKYAKG

-317 LEESQFYPTG
+317 LEESQFYPTD

-524 QEWKKALEQPVK
+524 QEWKKVLEQPVK

>member
-1 MKILTIIVSY
+1 MKTFSAICLALLAGELSASAQGQEKKIEVIVE
-11 NFEKWIERC
+11 NPWNAEKVDEPVVIDLSS
-20 LGSLKTSSH
+20 LGAGFTVKSATVFDGTNEIPSQLDDMNGDTRADELAFVINLPASGKKTLNVTLSSLKS
-29 PTDIIVIDN
+29 D
-38 CSNDRTVEIIKT
+38 KT
-50 QYTHVRLIENHA
+50 YPA
-62 NLGFGKANNIG
+62 
-73 MQLALQEGYDAV
+73 
-85 FLLNQDAWIGSDTLA
+85 
-100 TLAEQSV
+100 
-107 KHPEFGI
+107 
-114 LSPVHLNGSGE
+114 
-125 ELDKG
+125 
-130 FASYAQLASIN
+130 
-141 NLPHRHEPISC
+141 
-152 PFINAAFW
+152 
-160 FIPVSTL
+160 
-167 QRTGGFSPLFYHY
+167 
-180 GEDKDYVN
+180 
-188 RLHFHQYKIGYIPTV
+188 
-203 YGCHDREF
+203 
-211 RKVSFEGFLRAER
+211 R
-224 VYLLSEY
+224 VYAEMLLRTS
-231 TNINYHFTQA
+231 
-241 FAYGILAGIKKLTI
+241 KK
-255 ALLKGNIKYAKG
+255 NKYAKG

-317 LEESQFYPTG
+317 LEESQFYPTD

>member
-1 MKILTIIVSY
+1 MKTFSAICLALLAGGLSASAQGQEKKIEVIVENPWNAEKVDEPVVIDLSSLGAGFTVKSATVFDGTNEIPSQLDDMNGDTRADELAFVINLPASGKKTLNVILS
-11 NFEKWIERC
+11 
-20 LGSLKTSSH
+20 SLKS
-29 PTDIIVIDN
+29 D
-38 CSNDRTVEIIKT
+38 KT
-50 QYTHVRLIENHA
+50 YPA
-62 NLGFGKANNIG
+62 
-73 MQLALQEGYDAV
+73 
-85 FLLNQDAWIGSDTLA
+85 
-100 TLAEQSV
+100 
-107 KHPEFGI
+107 
-114 LSPVHLNGSGE
+114 
-125 ELDKG
+125 
-130 FASYAQLASIN
+130 
-141 NLPHRHEPISC
+141 
-152 PFINAAFW
+152 
-160 FIPVSTL
+160 
-167 QRTGGFSPLFYHY
+167 
-180 GEDKDYVN
+180 
-188 RLHFHQYKIGYIPTV
+188 
-203 YGCHDREF
+203 
-211 RKVSFEGFLRAER
+211 R
-224 VYLLSEY
+224 VYAEMLFRTS
-231 TNINYHFTQA
+231 
-241 FAYGILAGIKKLTI
+241 KK
-255 ALLKGNIKYAKG
+255 NKYAKG

-317 LEESQFYPTG
+317 LEESQFYPTD

-441 HNGLV
+441 HNGLI

>member
-1 MKILTIIVSY
+1 MKTFSAICLALLAGELSASAQGQEKKIEVIVENPWNAEKIDEPVVIDLSSLGAGFTVKSAPVFDGTNEIPSQLDDMNGDTRADELAFVINLPASGKKTLNVILS
-11 NFEKWIERC
+11 
-20 LGSLKTSSH
+20 SLKS
-29 PTDIIVIDN
+29 D
-38 CSNDRTVEIIKT
+38 KT
-50 QYTHVRLIENHA
+50 YPA
-62 NLGFGKANNIG
+62 
-73 MQLALQEGYDAV
+73 
-85 FLLNQDAWIGSDTLA
+85 
-100 TLAEQSV
+100 
-107 KHPEFGI
+107 
-114 LSPVHLNGSGE
+114 
-125 ELDKG
+125 
-130 FASYAQLASIN
+130 
-141 NLPHRHEPISC
+141 
-152 PFINAAFW
+152 
-160 FIPVSTL
+160 
-167 QRTGGFSPLFYHY
+167 
-180 GEDKDYVN
+180 
-188 RLHFHQYKIGYIPTV
+188 
-203 YGCHDREF
+203 
-211 RKVSFEGFLRAER
+211 R
-224 VYLLSEY
+224 VYAEMLFRTS
-231 TNINYHFTQA
+231 
-241 FAYGILAGIKKLTI
+241 KK
-255 ALLKGNIKYAKG
+255 NKYAKG

>member
-1 MKILTIIVSY
+1 MKTFSAICLALLAGGLSASAQGQEKKIEVIVE
-11 NFEKWIERC
+11 NPWNAEKVDEPVVIDLSS
-20 LGSLKTSSH
+20 LGAGFTVKSATVFDGTNEIPSQLDDMNGDTRADELAFVINLPASGKKTLNVTLSSLKS
-29 PTDIIVIDN
+29 D
-38 CSNDRTVEIIKT
+38 KT
-50 QYTHVRLIENHA
+50 YPA
-62 NLGFGKANNIG
+62 
-73 MQLALQEGYDAV
+73 
-85 FLLNQDAWIGSDTLA
+85 
-100 TLAEQSV
+100 
-107 KHPEFGI
+107 
-114 LSPVHLNGSGE
+114 
-125 ELDKG
+125 
-130 FASYAQLASIN
+130 
-141 NLPHRHEPISC
+141 
-152 PFINAAFW
+152 
-160 FIPVSTL
+160 
-167 QRTGGFSPLFYHY
+167 
-180 GEDKDYVN
+180 
-188 RLHFHQYKIGYIPTV
+188 
-203 YGCHDREF
+203 
-211 RKVSFEGFLRAER
+211 R
-224 VYLLSEY
+224 VYAEMLFRTS
-231 TNINYHFTQA
+231 
-241 FAYGILAGIKKLTI
+241 KK
-255 ALLKGNIKYAKG
+255 NKYAKG

-317 LEESQFYPTG
+317 LEESQFYPTD

-400 YTLYAGHRDAQVD
+400 YTLYAGHRDVQVD

>member
-1 MKILTIIVSY
+1 MKTFSAICLALLAGELSASAQGQEKKIEVIVE
-11 NFEKWIERC
+11 NPWNAEKVDEPVVIDLSS
-20 LGSLKTSSH
+20 LGAGFTVKSATVFDGTNEIPSQLDDMNGDTRADELAFVINLPASGKKTLNVTLSSLKS
-29 PTDIIVIDN
+29 D
-38 CSNDRTVEIIKT
+38 KT
-50 QYTHVRLIENHA
+50 YPA
-62 NLGFGKANNIG
+62 
-73 MQLALQEGYDAV
+73 
-85 FLLNQDAWIGSDTLA
+85 
-100 TLAEQSV
+100 
-107 KHPEFGI
+107 
-114 LSPVHLNGSGE
+114 
-125 ELDKG
+125 
-130 FASYAQLASIN
+130 
-141 NLPHRHEPISC
+141 
-152 PFINAAFW
+152 
-160 FIPVSTL
+160 
-167 QRTGGFSPLFYHY
+167 
-180 GEDKDYVN
+180 
-188 RLHFHQYKIGYIPTV
+188 
-203 YGCHDREF
+203 
-211 RKVSFEGFLRAER
+211 R
-224 VYLLSEY
+224 VYAEMLFRTS
-231 TNINYHFTQA
+231 
-241 FAYGILAGIKKLTI
+241 KK
-255 ALLKGNIKYAKG
+255 NKYAKG

-536 ITVVKK
+536 ITVIKK

>member
-1 MKILTIIVSY
+1 MKTFSAICLALLAGGLSASAQGQ
-11 NFEKWIERC
+11 EKKIEVIAENPWNAEKVDEPVVIDLSS
-20 LGSLKTSSH
+20 LGAGFTVKSATVFDGTNEIPSQLDDMNGDTRADELAFVINLPASGKKTLNVTLSSLKS
-29 PTDIIVIDN
+29 D
-38 CSNDRTVEIIKT
+38 KT
-50 QYTHVRLIENHA
+50 YPA
-62 NLGFGKANNIG
+62 
-73 MQLALQEGYDAV
+73 
-85 FLLNQDAWIGSDTLA
+85 
-100 TLAEQSV
+100 
-107 KHPEFGI
+107 
-114 LSPVHLNGSGE
+114 
-125 ELDKG
+125 
-130 FASYAQLASIN
+130 
-141 NLPHRHEPISC
+141 
-152 PFINAAFW
+152 
-160 FIPVSTL
+160 
-167 QRTGGFSPLFYHY
+167 
-180 GEDKDYVN
+180 
-188 RLHFHQYKIGYIPTV
+188 
-203 YGCHDREF
+203 
-211 RKVSFEGFLRAER
+211 R
-224 VYLLSEY
+224 VYAEMLFRTS
-231 TNINYHFTQA
+231 
-241 FAYGILAGIKKLTI
+241 KK
-255 ALLKGNIKYAKG
+255 NKYAKG

>member
-1 MKILTIIVSY
+1 MKTFSAICLALLAGELSASAQGQEKKIEVIVE
-11 NFEKWIERC
+11 NPWNAEKVDEPVVIDLSA
-20 LGSLKTSSH
+20 LGAGFTVKSATVFDGTNEIPSQLDDMNGDTRADELAFVINLPASGKKTLNVTLSSLKS
-29 PTDIIVIDN
+29 D
-38 CSNDRTVEIIKT
+38 KT
-50 QYTHVRLIENHA
+50 YPA
-62 NLGFGKANNIG
+62 
-73 MQLALQEGYDAV
+73 
-85 FLLNQDAWIGSDTLA
+85 
-100 TLAEQSV
+100 
-107 KHPEFGI
+107 
-114 LSPVHLNGSGE
+114 
-125 ELDKG
+125 
-130 FASYAQLASIN
+130 
-141 NLPHRHEPISC
+141 
-152 PFINAAFW
+152 
-160 FIPVSTL
+160 
-167 QRTGGFSPLFYHY
+167 
-180 GEDKDYVN
+180 
-188 RLHFHQYKIGYIPTV
+188 
-203 YGCHDREF
+203 
-211 RKVSFEGFLRAER
+211 R
-224 VYLLSEY
+224 VYAEMLFRTS
-231 TNINYHFTQA
+231 
-241 FAYGILAGIKKLTI
+241 KK
-255 ALLKGNIKYAKG
+255 NKYAKG

>member
-1 MKILTIIVSY
+1 MKTFSAICLALLAGGLSASAQGQEKKIEVIVENPWNAEKVDEPVVIDLSSLGAGFTVKSATVFDGTNEIPSQLDDMNGDTRADELAFVINLPASGKKTLNVILS
-11 NFEKWIERC
+11 
-20 LGSLKTSSH
+20 SLKS
-29 PTDIIVIDN
+29 D
-38 CSNDRTVEIIKT
+38 KT
-50 QYTHVRLIENHA
+50 YPA
-62 NLGFGKANNIG
+62 
-73 MQLALQEGYDAV
+73 
-85 FLLNQDAWIGSDTLA
+85 
-100 TLAEQSV
+100 
-107 KHPEFGI
+107 
-114 LSPVHLNGSGE
+114 
-125 ELDKG
+125 
-130 FASYAQLASIN
+130 
-141 NLPHRHEPISC
+141 
-152 PFINAAFW
+152 
-160 FIPVSTL
+160 
-167 QRTGGFSPLFYHY
+167 
-180 GEDKDYVN
+180 
-188 RLHFHQYKIGYIPTV
+188 
-203 YGCHDREF
+203 
-211 RKVSFEGFLRAER
+211 R
-224 VYLLSEY
+224 VYAEMLFRTS
-231 TNINYHFTQA
+231 
-241 FAYGILAGIKKLTI
+241 KK
-255 ALLKGNIKYAKG
+255 NKYAKG

-317 LEESQFYPTG
+317 LEESQFYPTD

-441 HNGLV
+441 HNRLV